1 MPSRKFEYFTRNY
14 LKIQWP
20 ASLNLFKGHSLLDA
34 QFQPL
39 TLQLHQVLSQTIPL
53 WRDVHILLQTIS
65 HSLRWYGVEVSMGK
79 CGELCGFDVE
89 RWTGT
94 GHGVLTYPALNKHK
108 HCSRS
113 SYPPSKKCSSVCVC
127 FCVFLCIYG
136 VTIFR
141 IFIQKLTSLYALVYG
156 IQLW

>member
-1 MPSRKFEYFTRNY
+1 MVAVGVAKNRRRSIYLKATHSWTRNSSPSPSNSI
-14 LKIQWP
+14 KSFP
-20 ASLNLFKGHSLLDA
+20 KRFPCEGMSTSSCRPFRTVFGGM
-34 QFQPL
+34 
-39 TLQLHQVLSQTIPL
+39 
-53 WRDVHILLQTIS
+53 
-65 HSLRWYGVEVSMGK
+65 GVEVSMGK
-79 CGELCGFDVE
+79 CGELCGFDGE

-94 GHGVLTYPALNKHK
+94 GRGVLTYPALNKHK